1 MRCTVPVYC
10 VCATKTDQ
18 LLAEAP
24 VDTVDEL
31 EAGIDESDI
40 LLPRYDREWFNNV
53 SFRFQSVQ

>member
-1 MRCTVPVYC
+1 MVLCMSTM
-10 VCATKTDQ
+10 TDQ
-18 LLAEAP
+18 LIAEAP